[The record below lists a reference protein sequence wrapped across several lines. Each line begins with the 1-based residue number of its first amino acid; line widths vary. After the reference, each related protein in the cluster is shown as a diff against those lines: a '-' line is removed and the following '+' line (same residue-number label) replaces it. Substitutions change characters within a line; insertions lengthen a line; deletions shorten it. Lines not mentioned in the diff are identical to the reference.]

1 MSKLIIKC
9 ITINEPKRSSF
20 IQLTDWSK
28 CQIVTIN
35 MNNIDDSCFQYAFI
49 LTQDIWNGE
58 KHPTVT
64 DNHKNYALFEKNM
77 WELFYIL

>member
-1 MSKLIIKC
+1 
-9 ITINEPKRSSF
+9 
-20 IQLTDWSK
+20 
-28 CQIVTIN
+28 

-58 KHPTVT
+58 KHLTVT

-77 WELFYIL
+77 CELFYIL